1 MSNENGNMQGK
12 IQIAIGLYVAGSVLF
27 VNLMIYQVMALQG
40 TTALIA
46 GVVLS
51 ALAAAI
57 SGGITV
63 RRWVRPIHAIAMQ
76 LRSVVDQR
84 DFAQRLEL
92 GAASELGGLAKEV
105 NRLLEAVQATLLGF
119 RELSVRLAQ
128 DARNFSDVR
137 AHAARTMQPSH
148 AVEQLASNAREL
160 VAAGQNIFSVIQQSA
175 QITAKT
181 KEMARDGALV
191 TVNAMCSIDNLVVEI
206 DASAQTVE
214 NMEAD
219 SKKIGVVLDVI
230 KSIADQTNLLA
241 LNAAIEAARAGEHGR
256 GFSVVADEVR
266 TLASRTA
273 ESTREIQKIISHLQ
287 EGVRAAV
294 QKIRQTQAG
303 GQAGAAEVE
312 KAAEALSEVSGAIS
326 GIHDMYNQLAAGV
339 QRQNAVSQQLHDGVV
354 GLAHDSDATQHGA
367 APMLQAE
374 ASMSQ
379 VAAEFS
385 KLVQQAMRN

>member
-1 MSNENGNMQGK
+1 MSKESGNLQGK
-12 IQIAIGLYVAGSVLF
+12 IYLAIGLHVVGSILL
-27 VNLMIYQVMALQG
+27 VNFIVYRVMTLQG
-40 TTALIA
+40 NAALVA
-46 GVVLS
+46 CVVLG
-51 ALAAAI
+51 ALVAAI
-57 SGGITV
+57 SGWMAA
-63 RRWVRPIHAIAMQ
+63 RRLVRPIHAIATQ
-76 LRSVVDQR
+76 VESLVQQR
-84 DFAQRLEL
+84 DFAQRL
-92 GAASELGGLAKEV
+92 GPDAASELGGMATQVNQLLATIQSM
-105 NRLLEAVQATLLGF
+105 LLEFGS
-119 RELSVRLAQ
+119 LSARLVQ
-128 DARNFSDVR
+128 DARNFSDFS
-137 AHAARTMQPSH
+137 AHALRPMQTPD
-148 AVEQLASNAREL
+148 ALEQLASNAGML
-160 VAAGQNIFSVIQQSA
+160 VAAGQDIVSMIQASEQTTA
-175 QITAKT
+175 TAKD
-181 KEMARDGALV
+181 MARDGALV
-191 TVNAMCSIDNLVVEI
+191 TVNAMCSIDKLVAEI

-326 GIHDMYNQLAAGV
+326 GIHDMYNQLEATV
-339 QRQNAVSQQLHDGVV
+339 QRQNAVSQQLHDGVAS
-354 GLAHDSDATQHGA
+354 LANQANATQRNHE
-367 APMLQAE
+367 PMQQAN
-374 ASMSQ
+374 ASLSQ
-379 VAAEFS
+379 ISAEFS
-385 KLVQQAMRN
+385 KLVQQAMRS